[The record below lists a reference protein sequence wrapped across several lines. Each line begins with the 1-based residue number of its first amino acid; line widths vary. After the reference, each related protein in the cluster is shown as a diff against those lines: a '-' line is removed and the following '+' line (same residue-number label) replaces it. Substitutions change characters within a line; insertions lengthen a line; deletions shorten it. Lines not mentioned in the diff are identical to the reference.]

1 MKWTA
6 GTHVPFPFLLVHSMF
21 LTITR
26 CGSRNTP
33 LGSNP
38 KGNEANTDCR
48 KKKEEKNTLD
58 SF

>member
-33 LGSNP
+33 LCSNP
-38 KGNEANTDCR
+38 KGNEANTGCR